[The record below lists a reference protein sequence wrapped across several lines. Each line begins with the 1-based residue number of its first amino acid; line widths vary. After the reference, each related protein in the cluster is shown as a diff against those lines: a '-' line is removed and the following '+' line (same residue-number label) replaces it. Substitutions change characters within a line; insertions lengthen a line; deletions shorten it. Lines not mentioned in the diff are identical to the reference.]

1 MEDPDEM
8 HEGTLAQDYAITR
21 QESTNGQF
29 PGRLILDPVAA
40 RLKAADRLTLGGST
54 MSTQIPV
61 SHMAF
66 VRARAGRSME
76 LGARL
81 SSLIEP
87 TRQAPGCLH
96 FALQHSLCDPEL
108 WLVSGFWSNQ
118 QAMNAYF
125 STSTMDIFAE
135 LVQELVVDS
144 LDFHTFSDVS
154 KTQATGAYTQLNMH
168 QQAG

>member
-1 MEDPDEM
+1 
-8 HEGTLAQDYAITR
+8 
-21 QESTNGQF
+21 
-29 PGRLILDPVAA
+29 
-40 RLKAADRLTLGGST
+40 

-66 VRARAGRSME
+66 IRACPGRSME

-96 FALQHSLCDPEL
+96 FALQRSLCDSQL
-108 WLVSGFWSNQ
+108 WLVSGFWVNQ

-125 STSTMDIFAE
+125 SSPSMDIFAE
-135 LVQELVVDS
+135 LVQELVVNS

-154 KTQATGAYTQLNMH
+154 TVQAHGEYAQRNLPAMH
-168 QQAG
+168 QLAS

>member
-1 MEDPDEM
+1 
-8 HEGTLAQDYAITR
+8 
-21 QESTNGQF
+21 
-29 PGRLILDPVAA
+29 
-40 RLKAADRLTLGGST
+40 
-54 MSTQIPV
+54 MSPQIPV

-87 TRQAPGCLH
+87 SRQASGCLH

-108 WLVSGFWSNQ
+108 WLVSGFWADQ
-118 QAMNAYF
+118 RAMTAYF
-125 STSTMDIFAE
+125 SSPALEIFSE
-135 LVQELVVDS
+135 LVQELVVNS

-154 KTQATGAYTQLNMH
+154 AAQACGEYPQFHAVPLQQL
-168 QQAG
+168 AS